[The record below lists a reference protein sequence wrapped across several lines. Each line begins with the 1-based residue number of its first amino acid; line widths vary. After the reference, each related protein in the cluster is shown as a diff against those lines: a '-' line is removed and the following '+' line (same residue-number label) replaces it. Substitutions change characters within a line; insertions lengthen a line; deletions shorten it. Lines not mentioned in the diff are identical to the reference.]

1 MMDSSFLTLV
11 NVALGLFSIFS
22 LVKLIIRFGLPNQ
35 PARLTVYLVAFC
47 AAIYFGMK
55 AFVDLGV
62 VPPFA
67 WLRWR
72 PLPLVAGSLAL
83 LLQVFNTIGRFTHFQ
98 QKVISRLPLM
108 AGMLFFAFF
117 PAYADY
123 FFIGTIVMG
132 AGFLSVSVGK
142 SRHQKRLYAKMT
154 LFLFLFFV
162 LGLTDIYWL
171 FVAGDALLLAA
182 MFYFFLF
189 EESIC
194 VKALIEDFS
203 NEEGMTA

>member
-11 NVALGLFSIFS
+11 NVALGLFATFS
-22 LVKLIIRFGLPNQ
+22 MVKLIIRFGLPNH
-35 PARLTVYLVAFC
+35 PARLTIYLVTFC

-55 AFVDLGV
+55 AAAALGM

-67 WLRWR
+67 WMRWR
-72 PLPLVAGSLAL
+72 TLPLVAGSLAL
-83 LLQVFNTIGRFTHFQ
+83 LLQVFSTIGRISRFQ
-98 QKVISRLPLM
+98 QKEISRLPLI

-123 FFIGTIVMG
+123 FFMGTVVMG
-132 AGFLSVSVGK
+132 CAFLSISVGK

-154 LFLFLFFV
+154 LFLALFLLFSM
-162 LGLTDIYWL
+162 TSIYWL
-171 FVAGDALLLAA
+171 YVVGDALLLGA

-189 EESIC
+189 EESIG
-194 VKALIEDFS
+194 VKAMIEDFS
-203 NEEGMTA
+203 NGEGMTA